1 MEQKILVVLTA
12 LANQLDVA
20 ATNTKQRIWD
30 ARAAHSEEEL
40 EHQLDT
46 ILENANSIKR
56 LVEQI
61 RDEIEQA
68 SNV

>member
-30 ARAAHSEEEL
+30 ARVAHSEEEL
-40 EHQLDT
+40 EHQLDA
-46 ILENANSIKR
+46 ILENAHSVKR

-61 RDEIEQA
+61 RDEIEQR